1 MKKQQSAGRV
11 LLAFFFGFLMLS
23 GGGFKA
29 QAALNPA
36 NFTDDLNQL
45 VLDGNLLL
53 ASMESVT
60 LKSLT
65 MTSQLAT
72 LENSTQI
79 YLNSVGDVYKMVSA
93 SKDNTTMSLTN
104 EMLVPLQTLSTITAS
119 LTQSLGGLA
128 GQIAVLSSFTSLST
142 LESSLTSM
150 LRLSDDIGVMA
161 DRILEMSDQILIM
174 ADNIGIMA
182 DRILATQII
191 QGDNLQ
197 VIVDASLATQK
208 NILMMF
214 SMFL

>member
-1 MKKQQSAGRV
+1 MKRQQPVGTI
-11 LLAFFFGFLMLS
+11 LLAFLFGILVLV
-23 GGGFKA
+23 GGGGKA

-45 VLDGNLLL
+45 VLDGNVLL
-53 ASMESVT
+53 ASMESVS

-65 MTSQLAT
+65 MASQLAT
-72 LENSTQI
+72 LETSTQL
-79 YLNSVGDVYKMVSA
+79 YLESVGAVYKTVS
-93 SKDNTTMSLTN
+93 SSTDNTTMSLTN
-104 EMLVPLQTLSTITAS
+104 EMLVPLQTLSAITAS
-119 LTQSLGGLA
+119 LTQSLVGLA
-128 GQIAVLSSFTSLST
+128 GQVAVLSSFTSLST

-174 ADNIGIMA
+174 ADNIGLMA

-197 VIVDASLATQK
+197 VIVDASLETQK
-208 NILMMF
+208 NILLLF